1 MDAIANYILSLCCG
15 AIICSIILSVGNSG
29 GAGGSL
35 RRMICG
41 LFLAFLAISPLRDID
56 LQEFAEEIHTYTDD
70 AEDAA
75 NAGIAQTEDAVAAVI
90 SQQAE
95 AYILDKAAALSLEL
109 EVCVNV
115 DEETMLPTSV
125 ELSGDASPSQK
136 QVLTDYIR
144 ETLGIEE
151 NDQQWTD

>member
-15 AIICSIILSVGNSG
+15 AIICSIILSVGSSG

-56 LQEFAEEIHTYTDD
+56 LGEFTEDIQAYTNEAE
-70 AEDAA
+70 AA
-75 NAGIAQTEDAVAAVI
+75 ASAGIAQSEDAVAEVI
-90 SQQAE
+90 SRQAE

-109 EVCVNV
+109 EVHVNV
-115 DEETMLPTSV
+115 DEETMLPASA
-125 ELSGDASPSQK
+125 ELSGNASPSQK